1 MLAFIFSS
9 FLLFDTPDN
18 FQNEIIKT
26 EIIKKE
32 HISIGKRLMKKRR
45 KL

>member
-9 FLLFDTPDN
+9 ILTFSAPDN
-18 FQNEIIKT
+18 FKNEIVKT
-26 EIIKKE
+26 DIIKKE
-32 HISIGKRLMKKRR
+32 YISIGKRLMKKRR

>member
-9 FLLFDTPDN
+9 ILTFNEPVN
-18 FQNEIIKT
+18 FQNEIVKT
-26 EIIKKE
+26 DIIKKE

>member
-1 MLAFIFSS
+1 LAFIFYS
-9 FLLFDTPDN
+9 FLLIDTPDN